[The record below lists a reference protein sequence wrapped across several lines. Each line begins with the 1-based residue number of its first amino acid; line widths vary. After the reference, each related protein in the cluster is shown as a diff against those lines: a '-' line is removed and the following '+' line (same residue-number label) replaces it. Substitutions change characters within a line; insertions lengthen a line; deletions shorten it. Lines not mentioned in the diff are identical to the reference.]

1 MHGEVFTIIKSPQ
14 KYRQY
19 EKVLTNYSDCMK
31 AILMAISSSISLNEV
46 QQSFSSP
53 QNSTPA
59 FENALAWD
67 IGVGRMF
74 FGSCQC

>member
-1 MHGEVFTIIKSPQ
+1 
-14 KYRQY
+14 
-19 EKVLTNYSDCMK
+19 
-31 AILMAISSSISLNEV
+31 MAISSSISLNEV